1 MNDDGVQAAV
11 QGLGRGAEIP
21 VVRHDGR
28 VAPLAGRIDPPA
40 EVPGMVDS
48 IRRRSIRGGLR
59 WKRPTWKAPNGP
71 DFGKAAATNA
81 AGRRSRGVCGGIESD
96 RHG

>member
-11 QGLGRGAEIP
+11 QGLGRGAEMP
-21 VVRHDGR
+21 AVRHDGR
-28 VAPLAGRIDPPA
+28 DAPLAVRINPPA
-40 EVPGMVDS
+40 GVPEMVDS

-59 WKRPTWKAPNGP
+59 WKRPTWKASNRP

-81 AGRRSRGVCGGIESD
+81 AERRSWGACGGIESD